1 MPGVLAVDVD
11 ARTISGLAV
20 PYGPVVRTAAGP
32 RRFGPGWWRPAGPVR
47 LLRDHDNAQRLGR
60 VVQLDDLPAGLFAV
74 ARVLPG
80 RAGDRALAEAA
91 GGELRFS
98 TGIPEVVLRP
108 DPDDPR
114 VRLVV
119 SGLLAEIS
127 LTDDPAFRDE
137 VTAPCP

>member
-1 MPGVLAVDVD
+1 MSRLVVDRA
-11 ARTISGLAV
+11 ARTVAGLAV
-20 PYGPVVRTAAGP
+20 PYGVVARSGG
-32 RRFGPGWWRPAGPVR
+32 RRCRFGPGWWRTGGRVR

-60 VVQLDDLPAGLFAV
+60 VVELADVLAGLFAV

-80 RAGDRALAEAA
+80 RPGDRALAEAA
-91 GGELRFS
+91 AGELWFS
-98 TGIPEVVLRP
+98 TGVPEVVLRP

>member
-1 MPGVLAVDVD
+1 MSRLVVDRA
-11 ARTISGLAV
+11 ARTVAGPAV
-20 PYGPVVRTAAGP
+20 PYGVVARTGGRLA
-32 RRFGPGWWRPAGPVR
+32 RFAPGWWRVAGSVR

-74 ARVLPG
+74 ARMLPG

-91 GGELRFS
+91 GGELWFS